1 MSSQSPPSLSSLLFN
16 ALKPTPIEPL
26 QEEYDGLE
34 FRYARFVFRPA
45 LFIFEGLLLGFIVLY
60 GGAYLYAS
68 YSNSR
73 RAQKWLKTHS
83 ELLSSQFSKPAQS
96 SSLLTDGASDM
107 FAFSTGRR
115 NVQSLHTVFAFLPRH
130 DLFQLLF
137 TYGWIM
143 YDLRYSPN
151 DDVTLDFR
159 LGPSGANAPG
169 FVWAIVDKD
178 ELISIKK
185 TRWDLTLTK
194 TQENQTVP
202 KACVVMSEVAD
213 VTETILK
220 QSATVPF
227 LAALSNNDVL
237 KYFKSFSITDLPP
250 TRPTGPMNASER
262 ERHVILSFK
271 LPSSQSEMAK
281 TVPLVKAAF
290 GIIDSLENGRYNIRT
305 ESVRKLKTA
314 REELDK
320 ELLKDATEEKSKD
333 TEDSKRA
340 AKRRAEE
347 ERLSKLSAE
356 QQRKAMEKEKKKAL
370 RKGTAKV
377 RMG

>member
-1 MSSQSPPSLSSLLFN
+1 MSSQSPPSLSNLLFN

-137 TYGWIM
+137 TY
-143 YDLRYSPN
+143 
-151 DDVTLDFR
+151 
-159 LGPSGANAPG
+159 
-169 FVWAIVDKD
+169 
-178 ELISIKK
+178 
-185 TRWDLTLTK
+185 
-194 TQENQTVP
+194 
-202 KACVVMSEVAD
+202 
-213 VTETILK
+213 
-220 QSATVPF
+220 
-227 LAALSNNDVL
+227 
-237 KYFKSFSITDLPP
+237 
-250 TRPTGPMNASER
+250 
-262 ERHVILSFK
+262 
-271 LPSSQSEMAK
+271 
-281 TVPLVKAAF
+281 
-290 GIIDSLENGRYNIRT
+290 
-305 ESVRKLKTA
+305 
-314 REELDK
+314 
-320 ELLKDATEEKSKD
+320 
-333 TEDSKRA
+333 
-340 AKRRAEE
+340 
-347 ERLSKLSAE
+347 
-356 QQRKAMEKEKKKAL
+356 
-370 RKGTAKV
+370 
-377 RMG
+377 